1 MRQQVKS
8 KRVFIEYTIVFA
20 ILSLIV
26 FFPFYHKGL
35 SLVWGTGGLDG
46 LSQHLNSV
54 LYWEQYIREFFNNL
68 IHGQLKLPMW
78 DNSIGYGADILS
90 TLNYYAIGDPINLI
104 YAFSNKYNVEYFYDF
119 AMILRLYLAGFT
131 FVCFGNYL
139 KKDRVGIIFGSMA
152 YIFCGYVMLGGVRH
166 PFFLNPMI
174 YLPLLIMGVE
184 KIYRKERP
192 YLFTITVAIAAMS
205 NFYFF
210 YMLTAVTVIY
220 AFIRFPHYK
229 ESGFFKTLGR
239 FTGWYMLGI
248 GISAVILLPVLIG
261 FMGNARGN
269 TGVNYF
275 MTWYYAEK
283 YYKAI
288 ILQWVGYKNFARATT
303 LNFITLSYCSLIALF
318 LKRDKDRFPYKAAAI
333 ICIICLLSPICAY
346 VLHGFSYP
354 MSRWVFAVSFMSGM
368 VIMEVYKDLL
378 ELTRLQKLG
387 ILIGVIFYYIFYRIN
402 AANVKVT
409 GIAAAVLIFTL
420 IALIIVNEIRFIREG
435 SLKHWIMGCVV
446 VVSVTA
452 SAFSHFSLKVT
463 NFHKEYL
470 KSGKAYETLCAKEVK
485 VTKSEQKNIN
495 HLYRTDEMDIST
507 INWGMTSHIPTTTNY
522 LSITDGNVSNTLQ
535 GLGLTRYQYKFR
547 FRRLDQREGLNN
559 LFGVRYLLAKTSDSE
574 KVPKGYKLCRK
585 GKDIS
590 LYENSKVFP
599 FGYTYD
605 TYMTQSE
612 YDKLNPS
619 QKEEA
624 MLHAAVI
631 EDDSE
636 SASQLKRA
644 DYKSSITVKD
654 VGTNYFVHKNKGG
667 KKKLKIKI
675 PKSYI
680 TNNSYLYLQGV
691 RCKVIGDKG
700 GKHQIHDALNSNGFH
715 VNVRGSSNYV
725 VIAEKNGTYD
735 IGEREYLIKI
745 PDNKKGNSVTLV
757 FAKKDDYS
765 IKKLSVVQVDKN
777 KEDQIMAERRN
788 SEHLENISYDGN
800 NHFIGKIK
808 TSGSKMLCIPIVYN
822 KGWKA
827 TDNGNPVKIE
837 KVNGMFI
844 GIHLDKGNHKIKLN
858 FTTPGIKAGGVIT
871 VVSVILLIVLVIRRK
886 KTE

>member
-1 MRQQVKS
+1 MRQQEKG
-8 KRVFIEYTIVFA
+8 KRVFIEYTILFA
-20 ILSLIV
+20 ILCMIV
-26 FFPFYHKGL
+26 FFPFYHKKL

-54 LYWEQYIREFFNNL
+54 LYWGQYIREFFNNL

-104 YAFSNKYNVEYFYDF
+104 YAFSNKSNVEYFYDF
-119 AMILRLYLAGFT
+119 AMILRLYLAGFA

-229 ESGFFKTLGR
+229 ENGFFKTLGR

-275 MTWYYAEK
+275 MTWYYSRK

-318 LKRDKDRFPYKAAAI
+318 LKRDKERFPYKAAAI

-354 MSRWVFAVSFMSGM
+354 MSRWVFAVSFMSAM

-378 ELTRLQKLG
+378 ELTKVQKAG

-420 IALIIVNEIRFIREG
+420 IALILVNEIRFIRES
-435 SLKHWIMGCVV
+435 SLKHWIMGFVV
-446 VVSVTA
+446 VISVTA
-452 SAFSHFSLKVT
+452 SAFSHFSLRVT

-485 VTKSEQKNIN
+485 VMKSEQKNIN
-495 HLYRTDEMDIST
+495 HLYRTDDKDIST
-507 INWGMTSHIPTTTNY
+507 INWGMTDHIPTTTNY

-559 LFGVRYLLAKTSDSE
+559 LFGVRYLLAKTSD
-574 KVPKGYKLCRK
+574 KVPNGYKLRKK

-590 LYENSKVFP
+590 LYENPGVFP

-605 TYMTQSE
+605 TYMIQSQ

-619 QKEEA
+619 EKEEA
-624 MLHAAVI
+624 MLHAAII

-636 SASQLKRA
+636 SVSQLQPA
-644 DYKSSITVKD
+644 DYKSGVTVKD
-654 VGTNYFVHKNKGG
+654 VGTNYFVHKNQDG

-675 PKSYI
+675 PKAYI
-680 TNNSYLYLQGV
+680 TKNSYLYLQGV
-691 RCKVIGDKG
+691 RCKVIGDKSR
-700 GKHQIHDALNSNGFH
+700 KHKIHDALNSNGFH
-715 VNVRGSSNYV
+715 VNIRGKSNYV
-725 VIAEKNGTYD
+725 VIAEKHGTYD
-735 IGEREYLIKI
+735 IGEREYLVKI
-745 PDNKKGNSVTLV
+745 PDNKKDNTVTLV
-757 FAKKDDYS
+757 FNKQDDYS
-765 IKKLSVVQVDKN
+765 IKKLSIVQVDKN
-777 KEDQIMAERRN
+777 KEDQIMTERRN
-788 SEHLENISYDGN
+788 SEHLENISYDGS
-800 NHFIGKIK
+800 NHFAGEIK

-858 FTTPGIKAGGVIT
+858 FTTPSIKAGGVVT
-871 VVSVILLIVLVIRRK
+871 AASVILLIVLVIRRK
-886 KTE
+886 KQNN